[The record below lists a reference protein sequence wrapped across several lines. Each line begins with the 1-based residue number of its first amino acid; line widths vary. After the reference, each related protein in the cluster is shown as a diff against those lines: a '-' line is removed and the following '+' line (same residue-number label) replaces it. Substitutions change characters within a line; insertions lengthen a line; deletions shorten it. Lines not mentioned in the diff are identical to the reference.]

1 MTGLTRETDE
11 VLDMLHEAGYKAY
24 IVGGCVRD
32 MLMGKEPEDY
42 DITTSARPEE
52 IKKVFSGKKTID
64 TGIAHGTVTVV
75 IDGQAF
81 EITTFRVEAGYSD
94 GRRPDSVSFTGNLKE
109 DAARRDFTM
118 NSIAFNREEGIIDYF
133 GGAAD
138 IKAGVIRCVGDP
150 KARFR
155 EDGLRI
161 IRAVRF
167 SSVIGFDIEEETRNA
182 ALECRASLKNI
193 SEERIREELI
203 KFLCGKNVRRQLTAN
218 IDILGEVI
226 PELLPMRGFDQKND
240 HHIYD
245 VLEHTAAVVEA
256 VEAQPRLRL
265 AALFHDI
272 GKPRRFSEDE
282 EGTGHFFGHARTGAE
297 IAEEIMSRLKFDS
310 RSKSDV
316 VTLVRSHSLR
326 IEVSPGAVKRAMNR
340 LTPEIFFDLLKLQRA
355 DNAALNPHL
364 SQRAKHYDKLKA
376 MADDIIR
383 DDQCFSLKNLKVNGR
398 DLLRLGVPRGPAI
411 GRILEILL
419 EQVID
424 GDIPNEKRALLER
437 SRLICEA
444 NADFI

>member
-1 MTGLTRETDE
+1 MRGLTRQTDE

-75 IDGQAF
+75 IDGRAF

-94 GRRPDSVSFTGNLKE
+94 GRRPDSVSFTGNLRE

-167 SSVIGFDIEEETRNA
+167 SSVIGFDIEEETLETPVPIFLLQPLVENA
-182 ALECRASLKNI
+182 IIHGLEPKEGIGYI
-193 SEERIREELI
+193 SVVAYMADDEVELI
-203 KFLCGKNVRRQLTAN
+203 VKDNGVGISPVKMK
-218 IDILGEVI
+218 
-226 PELLPMRGFDQKND
+226 EL
-240 HHIYD
+240 
-245 VLEHTAAVVEA
+245 
-256 VEAQPRLRL
+256 
-265 AALFHDI
+265 
-272 GKPRRFSEDE
+272 
-282 EGTGHFFGHARTGAE
+282 
-297 IAEEIMSRLKFDS
+297 
-310 RSKSDV
+310 
-316 VTLVRSHSLR
+316 
-326 IEVSPGAVKRAMNR
+326 
-340 LTPEIFFDLLKLQRA
+340 
-355 DNAALNPHL
+355 
-364 SQRAKHYDKLKA
+364 LKA
-376 MADDIIR
+376 MEKEQIEPISTEGHSSIGIKNVNQRIKAYYGDAYGIR
-383 DDQCFSLKNLKVNGR
+383 LESRQNSGTSVVIRIPKNITK
-398 DLLRLGVPRGPAI
+398 
-411 GRILEILL
+411 RI
-419 EQVID
+419 
-424 GDIPNEKRALLER
+424 
-437 SRLICEA
+437 
-444 NADFI
+444 

>member
-1 MTGLTRETDE
+1 
-11 VLDMLHEAGYKAY
+11 
-24 IVGGCVRD
+24 
-32 MLMGKEPEDY
+32 
-42 DITTSARPEE
+42 
-52 IKKVFSGKKTID
+52 
-64 TGIAHGTVTVV
+64 
-75 IDGQAF
+75 
-81 EITTFRVEAGYSD
+81 
-94 GRRPDSVSFTGNLKE
+94 
-109 DAARRDFTM
+109 
-118 NSIAFNREEGIIDYF
+118 
-133 GGAAD
+133 
-138 IKAGVIRCVGDP
+138 
-150 KARFR
+150 
-155 EDGLRI
+155 
-161 IRAVRF
+161 
-167 SSVIGFDIEEETRNA
+167 
-182 ALECRASLKNI
+182 
-193 SEERIREELI
+193 
-203 KFLCGKNVRRQLTAN
+203 
-218 IDILGEVI
+218 
-226 PELLPMRGFDQKND
+226 MRGFDQKND

-265 AALFHDI
+265 AALFHDL

-316 VTLVRSHSLR
+316 VTLVRSHSR
-326 IEVSPGAVKRAMNR
+326 KIEASPGAVKRAMNR

>member
-1 MTGLTRETDE
+1 MRGLTRQTDE

-32 MLMGKEPEDY
+32 MLMGKE
-42 DITTSARPEE
+42 PEE

-81 EITTFRVEAGYSD
+81 EVTTFRVEAGYSD
-94 GRRPDSVSFTGNLKE
+94 GRRPDSVSFTGNLRE

-182 ALECRASLKNI
+182 ALECR
-193 SEERIREELI
+193 
-203 KFLCGKNVRRQLTAN
+203 
-218 IDILGEVI
+218 
-226 PELLPMRGFDQKND
+226 
-240 HHIYD
+240 
-245 VLEHTAAVVEA
+245 
-256 VEAQPRLRL
+256 L

-297 IAEEIMSRLKFDS
+297 MAEEIMSRLKFDS

-316 VTLVRSHSLR
+316 VTLVRSHSR
-326 IEVSPGAVKRAMNR
+326 KIEASPGAVKRAMNR

-355 DNAALNPHL
+355 DNAALNPNL

-398 DLLRLGVPRGPAI
+398 DLLGLGVPRGPEI

-424 GDIPNEKRALLER
+424 GDIPNEKRALIER